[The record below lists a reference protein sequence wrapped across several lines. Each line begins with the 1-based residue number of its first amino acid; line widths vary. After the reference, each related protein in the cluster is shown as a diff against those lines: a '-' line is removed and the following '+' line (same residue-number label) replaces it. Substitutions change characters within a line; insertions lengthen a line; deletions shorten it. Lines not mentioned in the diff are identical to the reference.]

1 MVFISCRDF
10 FFKVAH
16 SSFFNKIDG
25 AAAVGTSQPTWE
37 AFTTPKGRHTYWYDR
52 SRGFSRWEKPSD
64 EESQLSDSQ
73 LSQMVMSP
81 TPKGQGAAGVDSMG
95 PAKGED

>member
-1 MVFISCRDF
+1 MILSLN
-10 FFKVAH
+10 
-16 SSFFNKIDG
+16 NKIDG

-81 TPKGQGAAGVDSMG
+81 TPKGQGAASVDSMG